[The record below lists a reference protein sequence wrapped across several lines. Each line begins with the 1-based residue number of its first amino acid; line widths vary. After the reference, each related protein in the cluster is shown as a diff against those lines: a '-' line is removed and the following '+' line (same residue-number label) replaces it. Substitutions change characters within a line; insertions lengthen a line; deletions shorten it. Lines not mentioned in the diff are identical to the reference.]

1 MNKLKFASKKE
12 SNLSNNPKNTWKILI
27 ADDEPEVH
35 TITKTVLSNFEFENS
50 HLEFISTYS
59 GEETIRV
66 LKENPDVAIILLDVV
81 METDDAGLVVA
92 KTIRDELHNHLVRII
107 LRTGQPGSAPE
118 KDVINR
124 YEINDYKEKTE
135 LTTTKLYT
143 TVMSALRSFRDLIT
157 IEQNRKGLSKIIEAS
172 RSIFELHSLELFA
185 EGVLTQLI
193 SILKLNH
200 NSMILK
206 QMDGFTLEKENGH
219 FEVVAATGNFK
230 NKTFDEISNEEI
242 LSLVSKAVLDKKSF
256 FDKNNYIGYF
266 NTENGKANVIFMT
279 GCDEINELDKKLI
292 DIFSSNVSIAF
303 NNIYLNKEIIDTQ
316 LELIE
321 TLGEVV
327 EKRSKETSIH
337 VRRVANLSFYL
348 AMEYGLSEQEA
359 IMLRVASPMHD
370 IGKIGIRDAILLKP
384 GKLDDSEFEEMKKH
398 AQLGHDILKNS
409 KREILKNASIIAFQ
423 HHEKFDGSGYP
434 TGLVGENIHIF
445 GRISAI
451 ADVFD
456 ALTHKRCYKEPWPID
471 KVTDLLKEER
481 GKHFDPK
488 LVDIIL
494 NNVDYITKNMDRG
507 EAYTSN

>member
-1 MNKLKFASKKE
+1 MNKLKFASKKDDN
-12 SNLSNNPKNTWKILI
+12 SSALPKSTWKILI

-50 HLEFISTYS
+50 KLEFVSTYS
-59 GEETIRV
+59 GEETVRV

-92 KTIRDELHNHLVRII
+92 KKIRDELQNHLVRII

-143 TVMSALRSFRDLIT
+143 TVMSALRSYRDLIT

-206 QMDGFTLEKENGH
+206 EIDGFTLEKENGH
-219 FEVVAATGNFK
+219 FEVVAATGTFK
-230 NKTFDEISNEEI
+230 AKSFDEISNDQI
-242 LSLVSKAVLDKKSF
+242 SNLINQAVTNKQSF
-256 FDKNNYIGYF
+256 YDKNNYIGYF
-266 NTENGKANVIFMT
+266 NTDNGKANIIFMT

-327 EKRSKETSIH
+327 EKRSQETSIH
-337 VRRVANLSFYL
+337 VRRVSALSHYL
-348 AMEYGLSEQEA
+348 AKQCGLSDTEA
-359 IMLRVASPMHD
+359 TMLRVASPMHD
-370 IGKIGIRDAILLKP
+370 IGKIGIKDSILLKP
-384 GKLDDSEFEEMKKH
+384 GPLDDDEFEEMKKH
-398 AQLGHDILKNS
+398 AQMGHDILKNS
-409 KREILKNASIIAFQ
+409 KREILKNASIIALQ
-423 HHEKFDGSGYP
+423 HHEKYDGSGYP
-434 TGLVGENIHIF
+434 AGLIGEEIHIF

-456 ALTHKRCYKEPWPID
+456 ALTHKRCYKEAWPVD
-471 KVTDLLKEER
+471 KVVELLNQES

-488 LVDIIL
+488 LVNIIL
-494 NNVDYITKNMDRG
+494 DNLEHITANID
-507 EAYTSN
+507 TCTL

>member
-12 SNLSNNPKNTWKILI
+12 SNNSGAAKNKWKILI

-50 HLEFISTYS
+50 NLEFISTYS

-66 LKENPDVAIILLDVV
+66 LKENPDTAIILLDVV

-92 KTIRDELHNHLVRII
+92 KTIRDDLQNHLVRII

-143 TVMSALRSFRDLIT
+143 TVMSALRSYRDLTT

-206 QMDGFTLEKENGH
+206 EMEGFTLEKENGH
-219 FEVVAATGNFK
+219 FEVVAATGTFK
-230 NKTFDEISNEEI
+230 HKSFEEISNEEI
-242 LSLVSKAVLDKKSF
+242 LVLINKAIADKMSF

-266 NTENGKANVIFMT
+266 KTENGKANIIFMT
-279 GCDEINELDKKLI
+279 GCEEINDLDKDLI

-337 VRRVANLSFYL
+337 VRRVSNLSYYL
-348 AMEYGLSEQEA
+348 AIEYGLSQKEA
-359 IMLRVASPMHD
+359 VMLRVASPMHD
-370 IGKIGIRDAILLKP
+370 IGKIGIADAILMKP
-384 GKLDDSEFEEMKKH
+384 GKLDDAEFEEMKKH
-398 AQLGHDILKNS
+398 AELGHDILKNS

-434 TGLVGENIHIF
+434 RGIKGNDIHIF

-456 ALTHKRCYKEPWPID
+456 ALTHKRCYKEPWPIE
-471 KVTDLLKEER
+471 KVTDLLKDES

-494 NNVDYITKNMDRG
+494 NNIDHITKNMDKG
-507 EAYTSN
+507 EPYRS

>member
-12 SNLSNNPKNTWKILI
+12 SNTSGAAKNTWKILI

-50 HLEFISTYS
+50 NLEFISTYS
-59 GEETIRV
+59 GEETIKV
-66 LKENPDVAIILLDVV
+66 LKENPDTAIILLDVV

-92 KTIRDELHNHLVRII
+92 KTIRDELENHLVRII

-143 TVMSALRSFRDLIT
+143 TVMSALRSYRDLTT
-157 IEQNRKGLSKIIEAS
+157 IEQNRKGLSKIIDAS

-206 QMDGFTLEKENGH
+206 ELEGFTLEKENGH
-219 FEVVAATGNFK
+219 FEVVAATGTFK
-230 NKTFDEISNEEI
+230 NKSFDEISNEEI
-242 LSLVSKAVLDKKSF
+242 LVLINQAIAEKRSF
-256 FDKNNYIGYF
+256 FDKNNYLGYF
-266 NTENGKANVIFMT
+266 KTDNGKANIIFMT
-279 GCDEINELDKKLI
+279 GCEEINELDKNLI

-337 VRRVANLSFYL
+337 VRRVSNLSYYL
-348 AMEYGLSEQEA
+348 AMEYGLSQKEA
-359 IMLRVASPMHD
+359 VMLRVASPMHD

-384 GKLDDSEFEEMKKH
+384 GKLDDVEFEEMKKH
-398 AQLGHDILKNS
+398 AELGHDILKNS

-434 TGLVGENIHIF
+434 RGLKGDDIHIF

-456 ALTHKRCYKEPWPID
+456 ALTHKRCYKEPWPIE
-471 KVTDLLKEER
+471 KVTDLLKDEK

-494 NNVDYITKNMDRG
+494 ENIEHITKNMDKG
-507 EAYTSN
+507 EPYSS

>member
-12 SNLSNNPKNTWKILI
+12 SNKSGASKNTWKILI

-50 HLEFISTYS
+50 NLEFISTYS
-59 GEETIRV
+59 GEETIKV
-66 LKENPDVAIILLDVV
+66 LKENPDTAIILLDVV

-92 KTIRDELHNHLVRII
+92 KTIRDELQNHLVRII

-143 TVMSALRSFRDLIT
+143 TVMSALRSFRDLTT
-157 IEQNRKGLSKIIEAS
+157 IEQNRKGLSKIIDAS

-206 QMDGFTLEKENGH
+206 ELEGFTIEKDNGH

-230 NKTFDEISNEEI
+230 NKSFDEISNEVI
-242 LSLVSKAVLDKKSF
+242 STLINKAIVDKKSF

-266 NTENGKANVIFMT
+266 KTDNGKANIIFMT
-279 GCDEINELDKKLI
+279 GCEEINELDKNLI

-337 VRRVANLSFYL
+337 VRRVSNLSYYL
-348 AMEYGLSEQEA
+348 ALEYGLSSKEA
-359 IMLRVASPMHD
+359 VMLRVASPMHD

-384 GKLDDSEFEEMKKH
+384 GKLDDAEFEEMKQH

-434 TGLVGENIHIF
+434 RGLVGNDIHIF

-456 ALTHKRCYKEPWPID
+456 ALTHKRCYKEAWPIE
-471 KVTDLLKEER
+471 KVTELLKEER

-494 NNVDYITKNMDRG
+494 NNLEHIIKNMDKG
-507 EAYTSN
+507 EPYIS

>member
-12 SNLSNNPKNTWKILI
+12 TDLNDNGLIWKILI

-50 HLEFISTYS
+50 KLEFISTYS
-59 GEETIRV
+59 GEETIKV
-66 LKENPDVAIILLDVV
+66 LKEQPDIAIVLLDVV

-92 KTIRDELHNHLVRII
+92 KKIRDELNNHLIRII

-118 KDVINR
+118 KEVISR

-157 IEQNRKGLSKIIEAS
+157 IEQNRNGLNKIIEAS

-200 NSMILK
+200 NSMIIK
-206 QMDGFTLEKENGH
+206 QMDGFTLEKNNGH

-230 NKTFDEISNEEI
+230 NKTFDEISNEKI
-242 LSLVSKAVLDKKSF
+242 ANLINKAVNDKKSF
-256 FDKNNYIGYF
+256 FDQNHYIGYF
-266 NTENGKANVIFMT
+266 NTENGKANIIFMT
-279 GCDEINELDKKLI
+279 GCDEINSLDKHLI
-292 DIFSSNVSIAF
+292 EIFSSNVSVAF
-303 NNIYLNKEIIDTQ
+303 DNIYLNKEIIDTQ
-316 LELIE
+316 LELVE

-327 EKRSKETSIH
+327 EKRSKDTSLH
-337 VRRVANLSFYL
+337 VRRVSDLSYYL
-348 AMEYGLSEQEA
+348 AKEYGLPEKDA
-359 IMLRVASPMHD
+359 LMLKVASPMHD
-370 IGKIGIRDAILLKP
+370 IGKVGIPDAILLKP
-384 GKLDDSEFEEMKKH
+384 GELDEDEFETVKKH
-398 AQLGHDILKNS
+398 ATIGHDILKNS
-409 KREILKNASIIAFQ
+409 KREILKTASIIAFQ
-423 HHEKFDGSGYP
+423 HHEKYDGNGYP
-434 TGLVGENIHIF
+434 RGLAGEDIHIF

-456 ALTHKRCYKEPWPID
+456 ALTHKRCYKDPWPID
-471 KVTDLLKEER
+471 KVIDLIKEES

-494 NNVDYITKNMDRG
+494 NNIEYLKENMDIKQ
-507 EAYTSN
+507 

>member
-1 MNKLKFASKKE
+1 MNKLRFASKKDTE
-12 SNLSNNPKNTWKILI
+12 DKSTGLVWKILI

-50 HLEFISTYS
+50 KLEFISTYS
-59 GEETIRV
+59 GEETIKV
-66 LKENPDVAIILLDVV
+66 LKENPDIAIVLLDVV
-81 METDDAGLVVA
+81 METDDAGLIVA
-92 KTIRDELHNHLVRII
+92 KTIRDDLNNHLVRII

-157 IEQNRKGLSKIIEAS
+157 IEQNRKGLNKIIEAS

-206 QMDGFTLEKENGH
+206 QMDGFTIEKDNGH
-219 FEVVAATGNFK
+219 FEVVAATGNYK
-230 NKTFDEISNEEI
+230 NKSFNEISTGRI
-242 LSLVSKAVLDKKSF
+242 KDLVNQAVTNKASF

-266 NTENGKANVIFMT
+266 NTDNGKANIIFMT
-279 GCDEINELDKKLI
+279 GCDEINALDKHLI
-292 DIFSSNVSIAF
+292 EIFSSNVSVAF
-303 NNIYLNKEIIDTQ
+303 DNIYLNKEIIDTQ
-316 LELIE
+316 LELVE

-327 EKRSKETSIH
+327 EKRSKETSLH
-337 VRRVANLSFYL
+337 VQRVSSLSYFL
-348 AMEYGLSEQEA
+348 AKEYGLSEKEA
-359 IMLRVASPMHD
+359 MMLKIASPMHD
-370 IGKIGIRDAILLKP
+370 IGKIGIPDSILLKP
-384 GKLDDSEFEEMKKH
+384 GKLDDKEFEQMKKH
-398 AQLGHDILKNS
+398 AELGHDILKNS
-409 KREILKNASIIAFQ
+409 KRDILKAASIIAFE

-434 TGLVGENIHIF
+434 RSLKGEDIHIY

-456 ALTHKRCYKEPWPID
+456 ALTHKRCYKEPWPLD
-471 KVTDLLKEER
+471 KVLELIKNES
-481 GKHFDPK
+481 GQHFDPK

-494 NNVDYITKNMDRG
+494 NNIDYIKQNMDIKI
-507 EAYTSN
+507 

>member
-12 SNLSNNPKNTWKILI
+12 SNLSNTTKNTWKILI

-143 TVMSALRSFRDLIT
+143 TVMSALRSFRDLRT
-157 IEQNRKGLSKIIEAS
+157 IDQNRKGLNKIVEAS
-172 RSIFELHSLELFA
+172 RSIFEIDSLELFA

-206 QMDGFTLEKENGH
+206 QIDSFTIMKENGF

-230 NKTFDEISNEEI
+230 NKTFEEISNKEI
-242 LSLVSKAVLDKKSF
+242 LSQINKAVMEKKSF
-256 FDKNNYIGYF
+256 FDKNNYTGYF
-266 NTENGKANVIFMT
+266 NTEKEKVNIIFMT
-279 GCDEINELDKKLI
+279 GCEEINELDKNLI
-292 DIFSSNVSIAF
+292 NIFSSNVSIAF

-321 TLGEVV
+321 TLGEMV
-327 EKRSKETSIH
+327 EKRSKETSIQ

-348 AMEYGLSEQEA
+348 AIKCGLSEQEA
-359 IMLRVASPMHD
+359 VMLRVSSPMHD
-370 IGKIGIRDAILLKP
+370 IGKIGINDAILLKP
-384 GKLDDSEFEEMKKH
+384 GKLDDQEFEEMKKH

-434 TGLVGENIHIF
+434 TGLVGEDIHIF

-471 KVTDLLKEER
+471 QVTNLLKEER

-494 NNVDYITKNMDRG
+494 NNLNYITENMDRREG
-507 EAYTSN
+507 YTDN